1 MQQLEVIMG
10 NSLDSV
16 RKKFNKWAKE
26 GHGEVVQFQITRKDS
41 TVRMIFLYKVDQ
53 GKFLD
58 NF

>member
-1 MQQLEVIMG
+1 MG

-26 GHGEVVQFQITRKDS
+26 GHGEVVQFQITRKDN